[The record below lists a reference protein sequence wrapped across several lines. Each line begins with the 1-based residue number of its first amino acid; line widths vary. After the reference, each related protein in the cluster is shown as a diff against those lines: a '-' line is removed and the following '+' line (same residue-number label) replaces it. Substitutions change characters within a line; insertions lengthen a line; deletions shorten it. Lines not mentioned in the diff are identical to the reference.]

1 MQQIMASIFIRKTVE
16 IKRKDI
22 LNQSLSRSKLR
33 VVNHAKCLFCYT
45 LISKGELKNVLSTK
59 IAFSYRPLV
68 CYCVKMNDINYKI
81 IEIFCCITFSTRN
94 LLY

>member
-33 VVNHAKCLFCYT
+33 AVNHAKCLFCYT

-59 IAFSYRPLV
+59 IAFS
-68 CYCVKMNDINYKI
+68 
-81 IEIFCCITFSTRN
+81 
-94 LLY
+94 